1 MPYRV
6 LSQQEVAD
14 YLHLTAA
21 DIERLVKNG
30 DIPFEMR
37 GKRTVFR
44 KQDIDEWA
52 SQRILKLADKPL
64 AEYHQKTTRA
74 TQSAFPT
81 AAIMPDMTQ
90 PAFIAPGLTAKTK
103 ASIIRD
109 MVALA
114 VSTGRVYDPH
124 ALIASVE
131 EREALC
137 PTAFPGGLALLHSR
151 YQQPAFSEE
160 PFIVLGRALQPIH
173 FGSPDGRP
181 TDLFFL
187 VCCQDVKLHL
197 HTLARICL
205 MAQKSALLALLRE
218 ADDATSMYDCL
229 VNAEK
234 EVLENQNAAE

>member
-1 MPYRV
+1 MPFRV
-6 LSQQEVAD
+6 LSQQEAAD

-21 DIERLVKNG
+21 DIERLVKKD

-37 GKRTVFR
+37 GKRLVFR
-44 KQDIDEWA
+44 QQEIDAWA

-64 AEYHQKTTRA
+64 AEYHQKSTRA
-74 TQSAFPT
+74 TQAAFPT
-81 AAIMPDMTQ
+81 AAIMPAMIQ
-90 PAFIAPGLTAKTK
+90 PAFIAPRMTAKTK
-103 ASIIRD
+103 ASVIRD

-114 VSTGRVYDPH
+114 TGTGRVYDSR
-124 ALIASVE
+124 ALLASVE
-131 EREALC
+131 EREELC

-160 PFIVLGRALQPIH
+160 PFIVFGRALQPIH
-173 FGSPDGRP
+173 FGSPDGQP

-187 VCCQDVKLHL
+187 ICCQDVKIHL

-205 MAQKSALLALLRE
+205 MAQKSPLLAQLRE
-218 ADDATSMYDCL
+218 ADAAAVMYDCL

-234 EVLENQNAAE
+234 EVLEKQNVAE

>member
-21 DIERLVKNG
+21 DIERLVKNH
-30 DIPFEMR
+30 DIPCELR
-37 GKRTVFR
+37 GKRPVFR
-44 KQDIDEWA
+44 KRDIDEWA

-64 AEYHQKTTRA
+64 AEYHQKSTRA
-74 TQSAFPT
+74 TQTAFPT
-81 AAIMPDMTQ
+81 DAIMPDLIQ
-90 PAFIAPGLTAKTK
+90 PAFIAPRMTAKTK
-103 ASIIRD
+103 ASVIRD

-114 VSTGRVYDPH
+114 ASTGRVYDPRV
-124 ALIASVE
+124 LLASVE
-131 EREALC
+131 EREELC

-187 VCCQDVKLHL
+187 VCCQDVKIHL

-205 MAQKSALLALLRE
+205 MAQKSPLLAQLRE
-218 ADDATSMYDCL
+218 AEDANAMYDCL
-229 VNAEK
+229 VNAEA
-234 EVLENQNAAE
+234 EVLEKQNAAE